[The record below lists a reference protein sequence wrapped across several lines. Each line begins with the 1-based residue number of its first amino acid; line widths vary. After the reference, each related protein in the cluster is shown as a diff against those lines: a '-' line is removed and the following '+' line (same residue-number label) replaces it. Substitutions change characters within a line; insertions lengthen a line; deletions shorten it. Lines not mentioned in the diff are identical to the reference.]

1 MNFSM
6 MQYVTLT
13 AMTVGGVA
21 LATQVWARPTT
32 SLQAIAQNPTQTAPV
47 MLAQARPALAR
58 ELQGKPVVV
67 DIYASWCPACQNI
80 APTLSKV
87 KQQYAGKANFIVF
100 DVSNRGSS
108 RSAQAQ
114 AKQLGLESFFQ
125 SNKSQTSLVAIIDP
139 KTGAVIQEFRGN
151 GEFRDYQAALNQA
164 IKQVKR

>member
-6 MQYVTLT
+6 IQYVTLT
-13 AMTVGGVA
+13 TMTVGGIA
-21 LATQVWARPTT
+21 LAAQVWAKPST
-32 SLQAIAQNPTQTAPV
+32 SLQSTQSLAQAAPV
-47 MLAQARPALAR
+47 LLAQARPALAR

-87 KQQYAGKANFIVF
+87 KQQYGGKAHFVMF
-100 DVSNRGSS
+100 DVSNRSSS

-139 KTGAVIQEFRGN
+139 KTGAVLQEFRGN
-151 GEFRDYQAALNQA
+151 GEFRDYQSALNQA
-164 IKQVKR
+164 IKQVK